1 LGIYLGMEGLVSE
14 LPQYPNEHPPLW
26 NSISHDLSAAIHHPV
41 VAVLSVP
48 SPSSHAAAAVAAL
61 HDAHTAI
68 GSFLSHLDSA
78 VASYGDDQSMMEDGG
93 EEANQMVREV
103 EGLQNVPSRGDQ
115 EVEADHWQS
124 MAAAPSTVII
134 HGGINV
140 RSSLRLLRGGGRV
153 KHRRGS
159 GAAATLEPW
168 AVSGWVRA
176 RLSQQI

>member
-1 LGIYLGMEGLVSE
+1 MISVPPSTTLLQPCSPCPHR
-14 LPQYPNEHPPLW
+14 LPTPPLQW
-26 NSISHDLSAAIHHPV
+26 LPFTMHTPPLV
-41 VAVLSVP
+41 
-48 SPSSHAAAAVAAL
+48 PSSHTL
-61 HDAHTAI
+61 T
-68 GSFLSHLDSA
+68 LA
-78 VASYGDDQSMMEDGG
+78 VASYGDDQSMMEDGR

-115 EVEADHWQS
+115 AVEADRWQS

-140 RSSLRLLRGGGRV
+140 RSSLRLSRGGGRV
-153 KHRRGS
+153 RHRRGS